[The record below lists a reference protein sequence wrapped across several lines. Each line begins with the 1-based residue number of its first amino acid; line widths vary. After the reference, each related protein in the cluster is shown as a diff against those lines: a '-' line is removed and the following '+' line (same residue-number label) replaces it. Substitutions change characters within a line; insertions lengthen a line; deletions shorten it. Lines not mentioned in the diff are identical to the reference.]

1 MQQLTPVLP
10 QLPAAAQKPYKEPG
24 KTVDGLFW
32 YALGRAPSP
41 AEKRTAEQVLR
52 DDANKKRVS
61 SDGLA
66 DLLWA
71 VMMKPEFQLIY

>member
-1 MQQLTPVLP
+1 MQRDAGPAD
-10 QLPAAAQKPYKEPG
+10 LPAPAAKPYKDAG

-41 AEKRTAEQVLR
+41 AEKQTAEQVLR
-52 DDANKKRVS
+52 DTANKKRVS
-61 SDGLA
+61 PDGLA